1 MSKDKTATLEA
12 LKRLADYLEKDIT
25 PDSIALELRRS
36 AYLLNQLHP
45 TDDLMY
51 GEDIKRAN
59 FYLHDLAE
67 ELDPFFNKKE
77 PFI

>member
-1 MSKDKTATLEA
+1 MSKDPTERLEA
-12 LKRLADYLEKDIT
+12 LKRLDSYLKTEIGQDE
-25 PDSIALELRRS
+25 IALELRR
-36 AYLLNQLHP
+36 AAFLLNQLHP

-67 ELDPFFNKKE
+67 ELDPFFNKNE
-77 PFI
+77 PFV